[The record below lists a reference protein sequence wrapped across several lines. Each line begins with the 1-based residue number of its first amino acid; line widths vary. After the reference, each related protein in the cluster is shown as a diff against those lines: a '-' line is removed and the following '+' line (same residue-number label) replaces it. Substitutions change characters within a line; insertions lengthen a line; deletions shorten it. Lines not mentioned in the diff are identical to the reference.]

1 MGREAPPGHFGSR
14 RGKRRGGPHGSRVRS
29 GLPWF
34 RSLLPSRGG
43 EVTGSGGK
51 RTLTG
56 GLLSVGEVVRARPR
70 SRTAGF
76 PIDLVFE
83 VPKPNA

>member
-1 MGREAPPGHFGSR
+1 
-14 RGKRRGGPHGSRVRS
+14 
-29 GLPWF
+29 
-34 RSLLPSRGG
+34 
-43 EVTGSGGK
+43 VTGPGGK